1 MKTLGRIL
9 IVLAVTALVT
19 TALYLIVNASGTG
32 TSADFQSRREQL
44 QPSGSRPDFEAGRP
58 ERDEMSGGWMFGLTK
73 NLGVISVLVTILVL
87 PKSVGKR
94 KRLAAVKADSHE
106 AG

>member
-9 IVLAVTALVT
+9 IILAVTALVT
-19 TALYLIVNASGTG
+19 GALYLTFN
-32 TSADFQSRREQL
+32 SADAGVLPDKPAFSPDA
-44 QPSGSRPDFEAGRP
+44 PSPDFEGDRAD
-58 ERDEMSGGWMFGLTK
+58 RDEMRGGWMFGLTK
-73 NLGVISVLVTILVL
+73 NLGVISVLVTVMVL

-94 KRLAAVKADSHE
+94 KRLAAAKANSPD